1 MVVPI
6 CGVRLYTDMLWY
18 GPVVIGHRGK
28 GDSKPTQHALAQL
41 QSLTSDRT
49 ALATGWWLPRSLL
62 YMRTVL
68 GRALIAGTLQAASTS
83 AIMSDRSSWLRLPP
97 LMPPAAASMRCPN
110 FGPLRTR
117 RSAYL
122 QVLLPL
128 RTHRFFRGFGVREV
142 LSQSGRR
149 GGF

>member
-1 MVVPI
+1 MVPI

-83 AIMSDRSSWLRLPP
+83 AIMSDRSSVVAL
-97 LMPPAAASMRCPN
+97 A
-110 FGPLRTR
+110 T
-117 RSAYL
+117 
-122 QVLLPL
+122 
-128 RTHRFFRGFGVREV
+128 THATTHAT
-142 LSQSGRR
+142 R
-149 GGF
+149 GGFHAVPELWAAQNTAVCISARSTSL